1 MTIDHESE
9 YEAAYTAATALWDG
23 LTEREMREALELAG
37 LEGGCETRWE
47 MLAYLDDALGANLRA
62 AI

>member
-9 YEAAYTAATALWDG
+9 YEAAYTAARALWDG
-23 LTEREMREALELAG
+23 LTEREMRDALDVAG

-47 MLAYLDDALGANLRA
+47 ILAFLDNSLGADLRA